1 MYALFLI
8 VFSNLLG
15 FGIIIPLLPYYAEH
29 FGANPNEVTLLMASY
44 SLMQLI
50 FSPILGRISDIYGR
64 KKILVLCLIG
74 SAISYLFLYFATNFT
89 LVLFA
94 RAVAGLFA
102 STTAIAH
109 AYVTESTS
117 SINRSKGMGLIGAA
131 FGLGFVFGPLIGGYF
146 GGGDIN
152 NIDYKTPFF
161 FAFVV
166 AITSCL
172 LAYFILIEPKKRN
185 KQFISINFLDSFK
198 DLIDLFKI
206 PALLFLIILSFLITF
221 SFAGFETT
229 FALWTERAMNWASR
243 QTGYAFTFTALLVA
257 LIQGVFIGK
266 LTKKFGELKLL
277 ITSCFLMSIGLF
289 FISLSTQSLFAQE
302 IITLKNEFLSFL
314 GFETIYISLKFLI
327 LITALAIL
335 GISVGLGNPSLNS
348 LLSKNLNKNIIGT
361 SFGVIQS
368 VGSSAR
374 ILSPLVMGNLFYF
387 FGMNSPYNFG
397 AFLMFISLLI
407 FFYYFF
413 ILKKSIKT

>member
-1 MYALFLI
+1 MHALFLI

-74 SAISYLFLYFATNFT
+74 SAISYFLLYFATNFA

-94 RAVAGLFA
+94 RSVAGLFG
-102 STTAIAH
+102 STTAIAN
-109 AYVTESTS
+109 AYVTETTS
-117 SINRSKGMGLIGAA
+117 SANRSKGMGLIGAA
-131 FGLGFVFGPLIGGYF
+131 FGLGLVFGPVIGGYF

-161 FAFVV
+161 FASLV
-166 AITSCL
+166 AIISCI

-257 LIQGVFIGK
+257 IIQGVFIGK

-277 ITSCFLMSIGLF
+277 ITSCFLMLVGLF
-289 FISLSTQSLFAQE
+289 FITLSAQNLFYLTIA
-302 IITLKNEFLSFL
+302 L
-314 GFETIYISLKFLI
+314 G
-327 LITALAIL
+327 IL

-348 LLSKNLNKNIIGT
+348 LLSKNLSKGIIGA
-361 SFGVIQS
+361 SFGVVQS
-368 VGSSAR
+368 VGSLAR
-374 ILSPLVMGNLFYF
+374 ILSPLAMGNLFYF
-387 FGMNSPYNFG
+387 FGKNSPYNFG

>member
-74 SAISYLFLYFATNFT
+74 SAISYFLLYFATNFA

-94 RAVAGLFA
+94 RSVAGLFG
-102 STTAIAH
+102 STTAIAN
-109 AYVTESTS
+109 AYVTETTS

-166 AITSCL
+166 AIISCL

-229 FALWTERAMNWASR
+229 FALWTERAMSWASR
-243 QTGYAFTFTALLVA
+243 QTGYAFAFTALLVA

-277 ITSCFLMSIGLF
+277 ITSCFLMLVGLF
-289 FISLSTQSLFAQE
+289 FITLSAQNLFYLTIA
-302 IITLKNEFLSFL
+302 L
-314 GFETIYISLKFLI
+314 G
-327 LITALAIL
+327 IL

-348 LLSKNLNKNIIGT
+348 LLSKNLNKGIIGT
-361 SFGVIQS
+361 SFGVVQS
-368 VGSSAR
+368 VGSLAR
-374 ILSPLVMGNLFYF
+374 ILSPLAMGNLFYF
-387 FGMNSPYNFG
+387 FGKNSPYNFG

>member
-1 MYALFLI
+1 MYALFLV

-64 KKILVLCLIG
+64 KKILFLCLIG
-74 SAISYLFLYFATNFT
+74 SAISYFLLYFATNFA

-94 RAVAGLFA
+94 RSVAGLFG
-102 STTAIAH
+102 STTAIAN
-109 AYVTESTS
+109 AYVTETTS
-117 SINRSKGMGLIGAA
+117 SANRSKGMGLIGAA
-131 FGLGFVFGPLIGGYF
+131 FGLGLVFGPVIGGYF

-166 AITSCL
+166 AIISCI

-243 QTGYAFTFTALLVA
+243 QSGYAFTFPALLVA
-257 LIQGVFIGK
+257 IIQGVFIGK

-277 ITSCFLMSIGLF
+277 ITSCFLMLVGLF
-289 FISLSTQSLFAQE
+289 FITLSAQNLFYLTIA
-302 IITLKNEFLSFL
+302 L
-314 GFETIYISLKFLI
+314 G
-327 LITALAIL
+327 IL
-335 GISVGLGNPSLNS
+335 GISVGSGNPSLNS
-348 LLSKNLNKNIIGT
+348 LLSKNLSKCIIGA
-361 SFGVIQS
+361 SFGVVQS
-368 VGSSAR
+368 VGSLAR
-374 ILSPLVMGNLFYF
+374 ILSPLAMGNLFYF
-387 FGMNSPYNFG
+387 FGKNSPYNFG

>member
-1 MYALFLI
+1 MHALFLT

-15 FGIIIPLLPYYAEH
+15 FGIIIPLLPYYAEK

-74 SAISYLFLYFATNFT
+74 SAISYFLLYFATSFV

-94 RAVAGLFA
+94 RSVAGLFG
-102 STTAIAH
+102 STTAIAN

-117 SINRSKGMGLIGAA
+117 SANRSKGMGLIGAA
-131 FGLGFVFGPLIGGYF
+131 FGLGLVFGPVIGGYF

-152 NIDYKTPFF
+152 NIDYKTPFL
-161 FAFVV
+161 FASII
-166 AITSCL
+166 AIISCL
-172 LAYFILIEPKKRN
+172 LAYFMLTEPKKKN
-185 KQFISINFLDSFK
+185 KQFISMNFLDSFK

-229 FALWTERAMNWASR
+229 FALWTERAMGWAAK

-277 ITSCFLMSIGLF
+277 VTSCFLMSIGLF
-289 FISLSTQSLFAQE
+289 FINLSTQNLFPQE
-302 IITLKNEFLSFL
+302 IITLKNGFLLFL
-314 GFETIYISLKFLI
+314 GFETIHISIKFLI
-327 LITALAIL
+327 LIIALGIL

-361 SFGVIQS
+361 SFGVVQS
-368 VGSSAR
+368 VGSLAR
-374 ILSPLVMGNLFYF
+374 ILSPLAMGNLFYF
-387 FGMNSPYNFG
+387 FGMNSPYKFA
-397 AFLMFISLLI
+397 AFLMLISLFL
-407 FFYYFF
+407 FSYYFLF
-413 ILKKSIKT
+413 LKIRIKI

>member
-1 MYALFLI
+1 MYALFLV

-74 SAISYLFLYFATNFT
+74 SAISYFLLYFATNFA

-94 RAVAGLFA
+94 RSVAGLFG
-102 STTAIAH
+102 STTAIAN
-109 AYVTESTS
+109 AYVTETTS
-117 SINRSKGMGLIGAA
+117 SANRSKGMGLIGAA
-131 FGLGFVFGPLIGGYF
+131 FGLGLVFGPVIGGYF

-161 FAFVV
+161 FAFLV
-166 AITSCL
+166 AIISCI

-257 LIQGVFIGK
+257 IIQGVFIGK

-277 ITSCFLMSIGLF
+277 ITSCFLMLVGLF
-289 FISLSTQSLFAQE
+289 FITLSAQNLFYLTIA
-302 IITLKNEFLSFL
+302 L
-314 GFETIYISLKFLI
+314 G
-327 LITALAIL
+327 IL

-348 LLSKNLNKNIIGT
+348 LLSKNLNKGIIGT
-361 SFGVIQS
+361 SFGVVQS
-368 VGSSAR
+368 VGSLAR
-374 ILSPLVMGNLFYF
+374 ILSPLAMGNLFYF
-387 FGMNSPYNFG
+387 FGKNSPYNFG

>member
-1 MYALFLI
+1 MHALFLI

-15 FGIIIPLLPYYAEH
+15 FGIIIPLLPYYAEN

-64 KKILVLCLIG
+64 KKILILCLIG
-74 SAISYLFLYFATNFT
+74 SAISYFLLYFATNFA

-94 RAVAGLFA
+94 RSFAGIFG
-102 STTAIAH
+102 STTAIAN
-109 AYVTESTS
+109 AYVTETTS
-117 SINRSKGMGLIGAA
+117 SENRSKGMGLIGAA
-131 FGLGFVFGPLIGGYF
+131 FGLGLVFGPVIGGYF

-152 NIDYKTPFF
+152 NIDYKTPFI

-166 AITSCL
+166 ATISFL
-172 LAYFILIEPKKRN
+172 LAYFILIEPKRRN
-185 KQFISINFLDSFK
+185 KQFISMNFLDSFK
-198 DLIDLFKI
+198 DLLNLFKI
-206 PALLFLIILSFLITF
+206 PAVLFLITVFFLVTF

-277 ITSCFLMSIGLF
+277 ITSCFLMLLGLF
-289 FISLSTQSLFAQE
+289 FITLSVQDLFYLTIA
-302 IITLKNEFLSFL
+302 LS
-314 GFETIYISLKFLI
+314 
-327 LITALAIL
+327 IL

-361 SFGVIQS
+361 SFGVVQS
-368 VGSSAR
+368 VGSLAR

-387 FGMNSPYNFG
+387 FGKNSPYNVG
-397 AFLMFISLLI
+397 AFLMFILLLI

>member
-1 MYALFLI
+1 MHALFLI

-15 FGIIIPLLPYYAEH
+15 FGIIIPLLPYYAEN

-64 KKILVLCLIG
+64 KKILILCLIG
-74 SAISYLFLYFATNFT
+74 SAISYFLLYFATSFG

-94 RAVAGLFA
+94 RSIAGLFA
-102 STTAIAH
+102 STTAIAN
-109 AYVTESTS
+109 AYVTETTS
-117 SINRSKGMGLIGAA
+117 SANRSKGMGLIGAA
-131 FGLGFVFGPLIGGYF
+131 FGLGLVFGPVIGGYF
-146 GGGDIN
+146 GGGDID
-152 NIDYKTPFF
+152 NINYKMPFI
-161 FAFVV
+161 FAIIV
-166 AITSCL
+166 AIISFV
-172 LAYFILIEPKKRN
+172 LAHFILIEPKKRN

-229 FALWTERAMNWASR
+229 FALWTERAMSWASR
-243 QTGYAFTFTALLVA
+243 QTGYAFAFTALLVA

-266 LTKKFGELKLL
+266 LTKSFGEIKLL
-277 ITSCFLMSIGLF
+277 ITSCFLMLIGLF
-289 FISLSTQSLFAQE
+289 FITLSIQNLFYLTFSL
-302 IITLKNEFLSFL
+302 
-314 GFETIYISLKFLI
+314 G
-327 LITALAIL
+327 IL

-348 LLSKNLNKNIIGT
+348 LLSKNLSKNIIGA

-368 VGSSAR
+368 VGSLAR
-374 ILSPLVMGNLFYF
+374 ILSPLVAGNLFYF
-387 FGMNSPYNFG
+387 FGINSPYNFG
-397 AFLMFISLLI
+397 AFLMFICLLI

>member
-15 FGIIIPLLPYYAEH
+15 FGIIIPLLPYYAEN

-74 SAISYLFLYFATNFT
+74 SAISYFLLYFATNFA

-94 RAVAGLFA
+94 RSVAGLFG
-102 STTAIAH
+102 STTAIAN
-109 AYVTESTS
+109 AYITETTS

-131 FGLGFVFGPLIGGYF
+131 FGLGFVFGPVIGGYF

-166 AITSCL
+166 AIISCL

-266 LTKKFGELKLL
+266 LTKMFGELKLL
-277 ITSCFLMSIGLF
+277 ITSCFLMFIGLF
-289 FISLSTQSLFAQE
+289 FITLSIQNLFYLTFSL
-302 IITLKNEFLSFL
+302 
-314 GFETIYISLKFLI
+314 G
-327 LITALAIL
+327 IL

-374 ILSPLVMGNLFYF
+374 ILSPLLAGNLFYF

>member
-1 MYALFLI
+1 MHALFLI

-15 FGIIIPLLPYYAEH
+15 FGIIIPLLPYYAEK

-74 SAISYLFLYFATNFT
+74 SAISYFLLYFATNFA

-94 RAVAGLFA
+94 RSVAGLFG
-102 STTAIAH
+102 STTAIAN
-109 AYVTESTS
+109 AYVTETTS
-117 SINRSKGMGLIGAA
+117 SANRSKGMGLIGAA
-131 FGLGFVFGPLIGGYF
+131 FGLGLVFGPVIGGYF

-161 FAFVV
+161 FAFLV
-166 AITSCL
+166 AIISCI

-243 QTGYAFTFTALLVA
+243 QTGYAFTFTALFVA

-277 ITSCFLMSIGLF
+277 ITSCFLMLVGLF
-289 FISLSTQSLFAQE
+289 FITLSAQNLFYLTIA
-302 IITLKNEFLSFL
+302 L
-314 GFETIYISLKFLI
+314 G
-327 LITALAIL
+327 IL

-348 LLSKNLNKNIIGT
+348 LLSKNLNKGIIGA
-361 SFGVIQS
+361 SFGVVQS
-368 VGSSAR
+368 VGSLAR
-374 ILSPLVMGNLFYF
+374 ILSPLAMGNLFYF
-387 FGMNSPYNFG
+387 FGKNSPYNFG

>member
-15 FGIIIPLLPYYAEH
+15 FGIIIPLLPYYAEN

-64 KKILVLCLIG
+64 KKILIFCLIG
-74 SAISYLFLYFATNFT
+74 SAISYLFLYFATNFV

-94 RAVAGLFA
+94 RSVAGLFG
-102 STTAIAH
+102 STTAIAN
-109 AYVTESTS
+109 AYITESTS
-117 SINRSKGMGLIGAA
+117 SANRSKGMGLIGAA
-131 FGLGFVFGPLIGGYF
+131 FGLGLVFGPVIGGYF

-161 FAFVV
+161 FAFIV
-166 AITSCL
+166 ATISFI
-172 LAYFILIEPKKRN
+172 LANFILIEPKKRN
-185 KQFISINFLDSFK
+185 KQFVSMNFLDLFK
-198 DLIDLFKI
+198 DLLNLFKI
-206 PALLFLIILSFLITF
+206 PSLLFLITAFFIVTF

-229 FALWTERAMNWASR
+229 FALWTERAMNWASK

-257 LIQGVFIGK
+257 IIQGVFIGK

-277 ITSCFLMSIGLF
+277 IVSCFLMLLGLF
-289 FISLSTQSLFAQE
+289 FITWSEQNLYYL
-302 IITLKNEFLSFL
+302 IIAL
-314 GFETIYISLKFLI
+314 GT
-327 LITALAIL
+327 L

-348 LLSKNLNKNIIGT
+348 LISKNLNKNIVGA

-368 VGSSAR
+368 VGSLAR
-374 ILSPLVMGNLFYF
+374 ILSPLLMGNLFYF

-397 AFLMFISLLI
+397 AFLMLFLLFLFI
-407 FFYYFF
+407 YYFLF
-413 ILKKSIKT
+413 LKRSIKT

>member
-1 MYALFLI
+1 MYALFLV

-74 SAISYLFLYFATNFT
+74 SAISYFLLYFATNFA

-94 RAVAGLFA
+94 RSVAGLFG
-102 STTAIAH
+102 STTAIAN
-109 AYVTESTS
+109 AYVTETTS

-131 FGLGFVFGPLIGGYF
+131 FGLGFVFWPVIGGYF

-161 FAFVV
+161 FASLV
-166 AITSCL
+166 AIISCI

-277 ITSCFLMSIGLF
+277 ITSCFLMLVGLF
-289 FISLSTQSLFAQE
+289 FITLSAQNLFYLTIA
-302 IITLKNEFLSFL
+302 L
-314 GFETIYISLKFLI
+314 G
-327 LITALAIL
+327 IL

-348 LLSKNLNKNIIGT
+348 LLSKNLNKGIIGT
-361 SFGVIQS
+361 SFGVVQS
-368 VGSSAR
+368 VGSLAR
-374 ILSPLVMGNLFYF
+374 ILSPLAMGNLFYF
-387 FGMNSPYNFG
+387 FGKNSPYNFG

>member
-1 MYALFLI
+1 MHALFLT

-15 FGIIIPLLPYYAEH
+15 FGIIIPLLPYYAEK

-74 SAISYLFLYFATNFT
+74 SAISYFLLYFATNFV

-94 RAVAGLFA
+94 RSVAGLFG
-102 STTAIAH
+102 STTAIAN

-117 SINRSKGMGLIGAA
+117 SANRSKGMGLIGAA
-131 FGLGFVFGPLIGGYF
+131 FGLGLVFGPVIGGYF

-152 NIDYKTPFF
+152 NIDYKTPFL
-161 FAFVV
+161 FASII
-166 AITSCL
+166 AIISCL
-172 LAYFILIEPKKRN
+172 LAYFMLTEPKKKN
-185 KQFISINFLDSFK
+185 KQFISMNFLDSFK

-229 FALWTERAMNWASR
+229 FALWTERAMSWAAK
-243 QTGYAFTFTALLVA
+243 QTGYAFTFTALVVA
-257 LIQGVFIGK
+257 LIQGIFIGK

-277 ITSCFLMSIGLF
+277 ITSCFLMLLGLF
-289 FISLSTQSLFAQE
+289 L
-302 IITLKNEFLSFL
+302 ITLSVQNLL
-314 GFETIYISLKFLI
+314 YLTI
-327 LITALAIL
+327 ALTIL

-361 SFGVIQS
+361 SFGVVQS
-368 VGSSAR
+368 VGSLAR
-374 ILSPLVMGNLFYF
+374 ILSPLAMGNLFYF
-387 FGMNSPYNFG
+387 FGMNSPYKFA
-397 AFLMFISLLI
+397 AFLMLISLFL
-407 FFYYFF
+407 FSYYFLF
-413 ILKKSIKT
+413 LKIRIKI

>member
-74 SAISYLFLYFATNFT
+74 SAISYFLLYFATNFA

-94 RAVAGLFA
+94 RSVAGLFG
-102 STTAIAH
+102 STTAIAN
-109 AYVTESTS
+109 AYVTETTS

-131 FGLGFVFGPLIGGYF
+131 FGLGFVFGPVIGGYF

-166 AITSCL
+166 AIISCL
-172 LAYFILIEPKKRN
+172 LAYFILIEPKKRS

-277 ITSCFLMSIGLF
+277 ITSCFLMLVGLF
-289 FISLSTQSLFAQE
+289 FITLSAQNLFYLTIA
-302 IITLKNEFLSFL
+302 L
-314 GFETIYISLKFLI
+314 G
-327 LITALAIL
+327 IL

-348 LLSKNLNKNIIGT
+348 LLSKNLNKGIIGT
-361 SFGVIQS
+361 SFGVVQS
-368 VGSSAR
+368 VGSLAR
-374 ILSPLVMGNLFYF
+374 ILSPLAMGNLFYF
-387 FGMNSPYNFG
+387 FGKNSPYNFG

>member
-74 SAISYLFLYFATNFT
+74 SAISYFLLYFATNFA

-94 RAVAGLFA
+94 RSVAGLFG
-102 STTAIAH
+102 STTAIAN
-109 AYVTESTS
+109 AYVTETTS

-131 FGLGFVFGPLIGGYF
+131 FGLGFVFGPIIGGYF

-229 FALWTERAMNWASR
+229 FALWTERAMSWASR
-243 QTGYAFTFTALLVA
+243 QTGYAFTFTALFVA

-277 ITSCFLMSIGLF
+277 ITSCFLMLVGLF
-289 FISLSTQSLFAQE
+289 FITLSAQNLFYLTIA
-302 IITLKNEFLSFL
+302 L
-314 GFETIYISLKFLI
+314 G
-327 LITALAIL
+327 IL

-348 LLSKNLNKNIIGT
+348 LLSKNLNKGIIGT
-361 SFGVIQS
+361 SFGVVQS
-368 VGSSAR
+368 VGSLAR
-374 ILSPLVMGNLFYF
+374 ILSPLAMGNLFYF
-387 FGMNSPYNFG
+387 FGKNSPYNFG

>member
-15 FGIIIPLLPYYAEH
+15 FGIIIPLLPYYAEN

-64 KKILVLCLIG
+64 KKILIFCLIG
-74 SAISYLFLYFATNFT
+74 SAISYLFLYFATNFA

-94 RAVAGLFA
+94 RSVAGLFG
-102 STTAIAH
+102 STTAIAN
-109 AYVTESTS
+109 AYITESTS
-117 SINRSKGMGLIGAA
+117 SANRSKGMGLIGAA
-131 FGLGFVFGPLIGGYF
+131 FGLGLVFGPVIGGYF

-161 FAFVV
+161 FAFIV
-166 AITSCL
+166 ATISFI
-172 LAYFILIEPKKRN
+172 LANFILIEPKKRN
-185 KQFISINFLDSFK
+185 KQFVSMNFLDLFK
-198 DLIDLFKI
+198 DLLSLFKI
-206 PALLFLIILSFLITF
+206 PSLLFLITAFFIVTF

-229 FALWTERAMNWASR
+229 FALWTERAMNWASK

-266 LTKKFGELKLL
+266 LTKMFGELKLL
-277 ITSCFLMSIGLF
+277 ITSCFLMFIGLF
-289 FISLSTQSLFAQE
+289 FITLSIQNLFYLTFSL
-302 IITLKNEFLSFL
+302 
-314 GFETIYISLKFLI
+314 G
-327 LITALAIL
+327 IL

-361 SFGVIQS
+361 SFGVVQS

-374 ILSPLVMGNLFYF
+374 ILSPLLAGNLFYF

-397 AFLMFISLLI
+397 AFLMLISLLI
-407 FFYYFF
+407 FFFYFF
-413 ILKKSIKT
+413 ILKKSIKI

>member
-1 MYALFLI
+1 MYALFLV

-74 SAISYLFLYFATNFT
+74 SAISYFLLYFATNFA

-94 RAVAGLFA
+94 RSVAGLFG
-102 STTAIAH
+102 STTAIAN
-109 AYVTESTS
+109 AYVTETTS
-117 SINRSKGMGLIGAA
+117 SANRSKGMGLIGAA
-131 FGLGFVFGPLIGGYF
+131 FGLGLVFGPVIGGYF

-161 FAFVV
+161 FAFLV
-166 AITSCL
+166 AIISCI

-257 LIQGVFIGK
+257 IIQGVFIGK

-277 ITSCFLMSIGLF
+277 ITSCFLMLVGLF
-289 FISLSTQSLFAQE
+289 FITLSAQNLFYLTIA
-302 IITLKNEFLSFL
+302 L
-314 GFETIYISLKFLI
+314 G
-327 LITALAIL
+327 IL

-348 LLSKNLNKNIIGT
+348 LLSKNLSKGIIGA
-361 SFGVIQS
+361 SFGVVQS
-368 VGSSAR
+368 VGSLAR
-374 ILSPLVMGNLFYF
+374 ILSPLAMGNLFYF
-387 FGMNSPYNFG
+387 FGKNSPYNFG

>member
-1 MYALFLI
+1 MHALFLI

-15 FGIIIPLLPYYAEH
+15 FGIIIPLLPYYAEN

-131 FGLGFVFGPLIGGYF
+131 FGLGLVFGPVIGGYF

-166 AITSCL
+166 AIISCL

-185 KQFISINFLDSFK
+185 KQFISINFIDSFK
-198 DLIDLFKI
+198 DLLNLFKI
-206 PALLFLIILSFLITF
+206 PALLFLITVSFLVTF

-229 FALWTERAMNWASR
+229 FALWTERAMSWASR
-243 QTGYAFTFTALLVA
+243 QTGYAFTFTALFVA

-266 LTKKFGELKLL
+266 LTKIFGELKLL
-277 ITSCFLMSIGLF
+277 ITSCFLMLVGLF
-289 FISLSTQSLFAQE
+289 FITLSNHNLFGQE
-302 IITLKNEFLSFL
+302 IVEITFFVTYSF
-314 GFETIYISLKFLI
+314 SLKILI
-327 LITALAIL
+327 LIIALGIL

-368 VGSSAR
+368 VGSLAR
-374 ILSPLVMGNLFYF
+374 ILSPLLAGNLFYF

-413 ILKKSIKT
+413 ILKKNIKT